1 MIKRILK
8 RIIRQPLSCV
18 AVCVFAAVLS
28 FSLCFLQYSLEAEQK
43 SFEETCNSVP
53 IRFKITELDGSKF
66 ENTGGNVIL
75 GTSGKGIAKWALN
88 EFLLKDGDFKQL
100 AGEVII
106 RLDHKGVVKRADGQ
120 AAPTTPFSGI
130 TNLDAAEELTIAR
143 GGYVRWYEGYDENVL
158 STKDYV
164 CLVPEDY
171 EGGDVLE
178 VTFTGKNNS
187 EIILNDDGS
196 IDRINNYV
204 QTVATFTVIGRYSDE
219 ENTRVYVPYKTMTSL
234 LDKIEISKESC
245 VTYLGATLR
254 DGKDLEKLREARAK
268 WFAEPNPTG
277 AETPWEGE
285 EARAEYY
292 LYAMDIEDTL
302 LRSLEINMK
311 NSIFLNKF
319 ASVILFILSAGAGF
333 LTGFLIIRARK
344 REIALRQTM
353 GDSKASTFFEFSLEQ
368 LTCAIVGILI
378 GGAYSLW
385 HPLWQLVTFAIIYYI
400 GLAIA
405 LTVFLRKNL
414 LTGIKEDE

>member
-28 FSLCFLQYSLEAEQK
+28 FSLCFLQYSLEAERQ
-43 SFEETCNSVP
+43 SFEETCNAVP

-66 ENTGGNVIL
+66 ESHN
-75 GTSGKGIAKWALN
+75 GIAKWALN
-88 EFLLKDGDFKQL
+88 EFLLKSGDFNKL
-100 AGEVII
+100 AGQVIV
-106 RLDHKGVVKRADGQ
+106 RLDYKGVIKQADGK
-120 AAPTTPFSGI
+120 AVPATPFSGI
-130 TNLDAAEELTIAR
+130 TDLDAAEELTLAR
-143 GGYVRWYEGYDENVL
+143 GGSVRWYEGYDESVL
-158 STKDYV
+158 STKEYV

-178 VTFTGKNNS
+178 VTFTGNNNFV
-187 EIILNDDGS
+187 LNITDDGKV
-196 IDRINNYV
+196 DRIDNYV
-204 QTVATFTVIGRYSDE
+204 QSVVTFTVVGRYSDE
-219 ENTRVYVPYKTMTSL
+219 GNTRVYIPYKTMTSL
-234 LDKIEISKESC
+234 LDKIEISKETC
-245 VTYLGATLR
+245 VSYLGATLR
-254 DGKDLEKLREARAK
+254 DSKDIEKLREARTK

-277 AETPWEGE
+277 SEIPWEGE
-285 EARAEYY
+285 EALAEYY

-333 LTGFLIIRARK
+333 LTGFLIIRSRK

-353 GDSKASTFFEFSLEQ
+353 GDSNASTFLEFSLEQ

-400 GLAIA
+400 GLSIA

>member
-1 MIKRILK
+1 MLKRILK

-28 FSLCFLQYSLEAEQK
+28 FSLCFLQYSLEAERQ
-43 SFEETCNSVP
+43 SFEETCNAVP

-66 ENTGGNVIL
+66 EGNMGQL
-75 GTSGKGIAKWALN
+75 GATKGIAKWALN
-88 EFLLKDGDFKQL
+88 EFLLKSGDFNEL
-100 AGEVII
+100 AGQVII
-106 RLDHKGVVKRADGQ
+106 RLDFKGVIKQADGKPVP
-120 AAPTTPFSGI
+120 ATPFSGI
-130 TNLDAAEELTIAR
+130 TDLSAAEELTISR
-143 GGYVRWYEGYDENVL
+143 GGSIRWYEGYDESVL
-158 STKDYV
+158 STKEYV

-178 VTFTGKNNS
+178 ITFTGN
-187 EIILNDDGS
+187 
-196 IDRINNYV
+196 NNYV
-204 QTVATFTVIGRYSDE
+204 LNITDDGKVEKTDNYVQSVVNLTVVGRYSDE
-219 ENTRVYVPYKTMTSL
+219 GNTRIYIPYKTMTSL
-234 LDKIEISKESC
+234 LDKVEISKETC
-245 VTYLGATLR
+245 VTYLGGTLR
-254 DGKDLEKLREARAK
+254 DGKDIEKLREARTK

-277 AETPWEGE
+277 AEIPWEGE
-285 EARAEYY
+285 EALAEYY

-353 GDSKASTFFEFSLEQ
+353 GDFKAATFLEFSLEQ

-400 GLAIA
+400 GLSVA